1 VVSRL
6 RQGVVHPEGRI
17 EVGGGRET
25 CVATSRTRVSGV
37 LESGSQR
44 RKLPRFSRRRTPWC
58 VLSAAETEIGDH
70 ASCEPASPAGVSTV
84 SSGVMFCQGE
94 HQQWTDQNNAH
105 KTGMTARCQE

>member
-58 VLSAAETEIGDH
+58 VLSAAETEDRRPCIVRASQPSRGQHRFIRGDVLPGR
-70 ASCEPASPAGVSTV
+70 ASTV
-84 SSGVMFCQGE
+84 
-94 HQQWTDQNNAH
+94 D
-105 KTGMTARCQE
+105 